1 MVLIQIKPIFFENFI
16 MKNNNPLP
24 FCETEQKL
32 IKCRRDNHYHFGY
45 ISLFLSSIENKS
57 GNAITF
63 EEYTNLLDCL
73 GIAKNEGMF
82 VEVMTAVF
90 EVIIVFFISFPL
102 ASRSLLCK
110 KPYK

>member
-1 MVLIQIKPIFFENFI
+1 MDINQTDFFENFL

-32 IKCRRDNHYHFGY
+32 IKCQRDNNHYHFGY
-45 ISLFLSSIENKS
+45 ISLFLSSIENKA

-73 GIAKNEGMF
+73 NILINVIGNKFTTNE
-82 VEVMTAVF
+82 
-90 EVIIVFFISFPL
+90 I
-102 ASRSLLCK
+102 
-110 KPYK
+110 